1 MKKYAV
7 IFMILAQILFASNL
21 PEPRFEIFFD
31 KNATSKQIDAGL
43 DQILEFLSQN
53 PHRVNEEYGE
63 FNDRL
68 FSPFIYNVKII
79 KTGEFD
85 FERIKKAL
93 KFKPDLNYKFMIFS
107 PLDAIIALGIDP
119 EGKYKFDQKEAIRL
133 IDLLVANGADI
144 GSPELLRTACNAEAF
159 EIFSHL
165 LSKGA
170 RGDKET
176 MLCVAGGIAI
186 FMGRNGASPIANAPL
201 DPKIRQFAKTAKFT
215 EFYHDKMRYLEELL
229 KFKPLSEFEAKE
241 LEIFT
246 KLAAVLDSEDMVKF
260 LLKKGVCR
268 QEKLQTSCENLK
280 KYATQFDAKDSLK
293 LINGDKVVSPK

>member
-1 MKKYAV
+1 MKKCTV
-7 IFMILAQILFASNL
+7 IFMILTQILFASNL
-21 PEPRFEIFFD
+21 PEPGFEIFFD
-31 KNATSKQIDAGL
+31 ENATSKQIDAGL

-53 PHRVNEEYGE
+53 PHRVNDEYGE
-63 FNDRL
+63 FDDRL

-93 KFKPDLNYKFMIFS
+93 KFKPGLNYKFMIFT
-107 PLDAIIALGIDP
+107 PLDAVIALGINP
-119 EGKYKFDQKEAIRL
+119 NGKYKFDQKEAIRL

-165 LSKGA
+165 LGKGA

-176 MLCVAGGIAI
+176 MLCVAGGMAI
-186 FMGRNGASPIANAPL
+186 FMGQNGAPPIANAPL
-201 DPKIRQFAKTAKFT
+201 DPKIRQFAKTAKFA
-215 EFYHDKMRYLEELL
+215 EFYRDKMRYLEELL
-229 KFKPLSEFEAKE
+229 KFKPLSEFKAKE

-246 KLAAVLDSEDMVKF
+246 KLAAILDSEDMVKF
-260 LLKKGVCR
+260 LLKNSVCKDER
-268 QEKLQTSCENLK
+268 LRTSCENLK
-280 KYATQFDAKDSLK
+280 KYATHYDAKESLK
-293 LINGDKVVSPK
+293 LINEVR

>member
-1 MKKYAV
+1 MKKFAV
-7 IFMILAQILFASNL
+7 IFIVLTQILFASNL
-21 PEPRFEIFFD
+21 PEPDLDIFFD
-31 KNATSKQIDAGL
+31 ENATNKQIDARL
-43 DQILEFLSQN
+43 DQILDFLSQN
-53 PHRVNEEYGE
+53 PHRVNDEFGE

-79 KTGEFD
+79 KTGKFD

-93 KFKPDLNYKFMIFS
+93 KFKPDLNYKFMIFT
-107 PLDAIIALGIDP
+107 PIDAVIALGINPD
-119 EGKYKFDQKEAIRL
+119 GKYKFDQKESIRL
-133 IDLLVANGADI
+133 IDLLLANGADI
-144 GSPELLRTACNAEAF
+144 GSPELLHLACNTEAF

-186 FMGRNGASPIANAPL
+186 FMGQNGAPPIANAPL

-215 EFYHDKMRYLEELL
+215 EFYRDKMRYLEELL
-229 KFKPLSEFEAKE
+229 KFKSLSEFEAKD

-246 KLAAVLDSEDMVKF
+246 KLAAILDSEGMVKF
-260 LLKKGVCR
+260 LLKNGVCK
-268 QEKLQTSCENLK
+268 QENLQISCENLK
-280 KYATQFDAKDSLK
+280 KYATHYDAKESLE
-293 LINGDKVVSPK
+293 LINEVK

>member
-1 MKKYAV
+1 MKKCAV
-7 IFMILAQILFASNL
+7 IFMILIQILFASNL
-21 PEPRFEIFFD
+21 PEPDFEIFFD
-31 KNATSKQIDAGL
+31 ENATSKQIDAGL

-53 PHRVNEEYGE
+53 PHRINDEYGE
-63 FNDRL
+63 FDDRL
-68 FSPFIYNVKII
+68 FSPFIYNIKNI

-93 KFKPDLNYKFMIFS
+93 KFKPGLNYKFMIFT
-107 PLDAIIALGIDP
+107 PLDAVIALGINP
-119 EGKYKFDQKEAIRL
+119 NGKYKLDQKEAIRL

-165 LSKGA
+165 LGKGA

-176 MLCVAGGIAI
+176 MLCVVGGMAI
-186 FMGRNGASPIANAPL
+186 FMGQNGASPIANAPL

-215 EFYHDKMRYLEELL
+215 EFYRDKMRYLEELL
-229 KFKPLSEFEAKE
+229 KFKPLSEFKAKE

-246 KLAAVLDSEDMVKF
+246 KLAAILDSEDMVKF
-260 LLKKGVCR
+260 LLKNSVCKDER
-268 QEKLQTSCENLK
+268 LRTSCENLK
-280 KYATQFDAKDSLK
+280 KYATQFGAKESLK
-293 LINGDKVVSPK
+293 LINEVR

>member
-7 IFMILAQILFASNL
+7 IFMVLAQILFALNL
-21 PEPRFEIFFD
+21 PEPRFEIFYD
-31 KNATSKQIDAGL
+31 ENARSEQIDAGL

-53 PHRVNEEYGE
+53 PHRINDEYGE

-68 FSPFIYNVKII
+68 FSPFIYNLKII
-79 KTGEFD
+79 KTGKFD
-85 FERIKKAL
+85 FECIEKVL
-93 KFKPDLNYKFMIFS
+93 KFKPGLNYKFMIFT
-107 PLDAIIALGIDP
+107 PIDAVIALGIDP
-119 EGKYKFDQKEAIRL
+119 NGKYKFDQKEAIRL

-170 RGDKET
+170 RDDKET

-186 FMGRNGASPIANAPL
+186 FMGQNGASPIANAPL

-215 EFYHDKMRYLEELL
+215 EFYRDKMRYLEELL
-229 KFKPLSEFEAKE
+229 KFEPLSKFEAKE
-241 LEIFT
+241 LEVFT
-246 KLAAVLDSEDMVKF
+246 KLAAILDSEDMVKF
-260 LLKKGVCR
+260 LLKNGVCK
-268 QEKLQTSCENLK
+268 QENLQTSCENLK
-280 KYATQFDAKDSLK
+280 KYATRYDAKESLK
-293 LINGDKVVSPK
+293 LINEVR

>member
-1 MKKYAV
+1 MKKCAV
-7 IFMILAQILFASNL
+7 IFMILTQILFASNL
-21 PEPRFEIFFD
+21 SEPGFEIFFD
-31 KNATSKQIDAGL
+31 ENATSKQIDAGL

-53 PHRVNEEYGE
+53 PHRVNDEYGE
-63 FNDRL
+63 FDDRL

-93 KFKPDLNYKFMIFS
+93 KFKPGLNYKFMIFT
-107 PLDAIIALGIDP
+107 PLDAVIALGIDP

-186 FMGRNGASPIANAPL
+186 FMGQNGASPIANAPL
-201 DPKIRQFAKTAKFT
+201 DPKIRQFTKTAKFT
-215 EFYHDKMRYLEELL
+215 EFYRDKMRYLEELL
-229 KFKPLSEFEAKE
+229 KFKPLSEFKAKE

-246 KLAAVLDSEDMVKF
+246 KLAAILDSEDMVKF
-260 LLKKGVCR
+260 LLKNSVCKDER
-268 QEKLQTSCENLK
+268 LRTSCENLK
-280 KYATQFDAKDSLK
+280 KYATQFGAKESLK
-293 LINGDKVVSPK
+293 LINEVR

>member
-1 MKKYAV
+1 MKKLAV
-7 IFMILAQILFASNL
+7 IFIVLTQILFASNL
-21 PEPRFEIFFD
+21 PELDLEIFFD
-31 KNATSKQIDAGL
+31 KNTTSKQIDAGL
-43 DQILEFLSQN
+43 DQILEFLLQN

-68 FSPFIYNVKII
+68 FSPFIYNLKII
-79 KTGEFD
+79 KTGKFD

-93 KFKPDLNYKFMIFS
+93 KFKPDLNYKFMIFT
-107 PLDAIIALGIDP
+107 PIDAVIALGINPD
-119 EGKYKFDQKEAIRL
+119 GKYKFDQKETIRL

-176 MLCVAGGIAI
+176 ILCVAGGIAI
-186 FMGRNGASPIANAPL
+186 FMGQNGAPPIANAPL
-201 DPKIRQFAKTAKFT
+201 DPKIRQFTKTAKFA
-215 EFYHDKMRYLEELL
+215 EFYREKMRYLEELL
-229 KFKPLSEFEAKE
+229 KFKSLSEFEAKE

-246 KLAAVLDSEDMVKF
+246 KLAAILDSEDMVKF
-260 LLKKGVCR
+260 LLKNGVCK
-268 QEKLQTSCENLK
+268 QENLQISCENLK
-280 KYATQFDAKDSLK
+280 KYATHYDAKESQK
-293 LINGDKVVSPK
+293 LINEVK

>member
-1 MKKYAV
+1 MKKCTV
-7 IFMILAQILFASNL
+7 IFMILTQILFASNL
-21 PEPRFEIFFD
+21 PEPGFEIFFD
-31 KNATSKQIDAGL
+31 ENATSKQIDAGL

-53 PHRVNEEYGE
+53 PHRINDEYGE
-63 FNDRL
+63 FDDRL

-93 KFKPDLNYKFMIFS
+93 KFKPGLNYKFMIFT
-107 PLDAIIALGIDP
+107 PLDAVIALGINP
-119 EGKYKFDQKEAIRL
+119 NGKYKLDQKEAIRL

-165 LSKGA
+165 LGKGA

-186 FMGRNGASPIANAPL
+186 FMGQNGAPPIANAPL
-201 DPKIRQFAKTAKFT
+201 DPKIRQFAKTAKFA
-215 EFYHDKMRYLEELL
+215 EFYRDKMRYLEELL
-229 KFKPLSEFEAKE
+229 KFKPLSEFKAKE

-246 KLAAVLDSEDMVKF
+246 KLAAILDSEDMVKF
-260 LLKKGVCR
+260 LLKNSVCKDER
-268 QEKLQTSCENLK
+268 LRTSCENLK
-280 KYATQFDAKDSLK
+280 KYATQFGAKESLK
-293 LINGDKVVSPK
+293 LINEVR

>member
-1 MKKYAV
+1 MKKCTV
-7 IFMILAQILFASNL
+7 IFMILTQILFASNL
-21 PEPRFEIFFD
+21 PEPGFEIFFD
-31 KNATSKQIDAGL
+31 ENATSKQIDAGL

-53 PHRVNEEYGE
+53 PHRINDEYGE
-63 FNDRL
+63 FDDRL
-68 FSPFIYNVKII
+68 FSPFIYNLKII

-93 KFKPDLNYKFMIFS
+93 KFKPGLNYKFMIFT
-107 PLDAIIALGIDP
+107 PIDAVIALGINPD
-119 EGKYKFDQKEAIRL
+119 GKYKLDQKEAIRL

-186 FMGRNGASPIANAPL
+186 FMGQNGAPPIANAPL

-215 EFYHDKMRYLEELL
+215 EFYRDKMRYLEELL
-229 KFKPLSEFEAKE
+229 KFKPLSEFKAKE

-246 KLAAVLDSEDMVKF
+246 KLAAILDSEDMVKF
-260 LLKKGVCR
+260 LLKNSVCKDER
-268 QEKLQTSCENLK
+268 LRTSCENLK
-280 KYATQFDAKDSLK
+280 KYAAHYDAKESLK
-293 LINGDKVVSPK
+293 LINEVR

>member
-1 MKKYAV
+1 MKKFAV
-7 IFMILAQILFASNL
+7 TFMFLTQILFASNL
-21 PEPRFEIFFD
+21 PEPDLDIFFD
-31 KNATSKQIDAGL
+31 ENATSKQIDAGL

-53 PHRVNEEYGE
+53 PHRVNDEYGE

-79 KTGEFD
+79 KTGKFD
-85 FERIKKAL
+85 FERIKKVL
-93 KFKPDLNYKFMIFS
+93 KFKPELNYKFMIFT
-107 PLDAIIALGIDP
+107 PLDAVITLGIDP

-133 IDLLVANGADI
+133 IDLLIANGADI

-170 RGDKET
+170 RSDKET

-186 FMGRNGASPIANAPL
+186 FMGQNGTSPIANAPL
-201 DPKIRQFAKTAKFT
+201 DPIIRQFTKTAKFA
-215 EFYHDKMRYLEELL
+215 EFYRDKMRYLEELL
-229 KFKPLSEFEAKE
+229 KFKPLNEFEAKE

-246 KLAAVLDSEDMVKF
+246 KLATILDSEDIVKF
-260 LLKKGVCR
+260 LLNNGVCK
-268 QEKLQTSCENLK
+268 QENLQISCENLK
-280 KYATQFDAKDSLK
+280 KYATHYDAKESLK
-293 LINGDKVVSPK
+293 LINEVK

>member
-1 MKKYAV
+1 MKKLAV
-7 IFMILAQILFASNL
+7 IFMVLTQILFASNL
-21 PEPRFEIFFD
+21 PEPDLDIFFD
-31 KNATSKQIDAGL
+31 ENATSKQIDAGL
-43 DQILEFLSQN
+43 DRILEFLSQN
-53 PHRVNEEYGE
+53 PDRINDEYGE

-79 KTGEFD
+79 KTGKFD

-93 KFKPDLNYKFMIFS
+93 KFKPGLNYKFMIFT
-107 PLDAIIALGIDP
+107 PLDAVIALGIDP
-119 EGKYKFDQKEAIRL
+119 NGKYKFDQKEAIRL
-133 IDLLVANGADI
+133 IDLLMANGADI

-165 LSKGA
+165 LGKGA

-186 FMGRNGASPIANAPL
+186 FMGQNGAPPIANAPL

-215 EFYHDKMRYLEELL
+215 EFYRDKMRYLEELL
-229 KFKPLSEFEAKE
+229 KFKPLSEFETKE

-246 KLAAVLDSEDMVKF
+246 KLAAILDSEDMVKF
-260 LLKKGVCR
+260 LLKNGVCK
-268 QEKLQTSCENLK
+268 QENLQTSCENLK
-280 KYATQFDAKDSLK
+280 KYATHYYAKESLR
-293 LINGDKVVSPK
+293 LINEVK

>member
-1 MKKYAV
+1 MKKCAV
-7 IFMILAQILFASNL
+7 IFMILIQILFALNL
-21 PEPRFEIFFD
+21 PEPGFEIFFD
-31 KNATSKQIDAGL
+31 ENATSKQIDAGL

-53 PHRVNEEYGE
+53 PHRVNDEYGE

-93 KFKPDLNYKFMIFS
+93 KFKPGLNYKFMIFT
-107 PLDAIIALGIDP
+107 PLDAVIALGIDP
-119 EGKYKFDQKEAIRL
+119 EGKYKLDQKEAIRL

-170 RGDKET
+170 RGNKET
-176 MLCVAGGIAI
+176 MLCVAGGMAI
-186 FMGRNGASPIANAPL
+186 FMGQNGASPIANAPL

-215 EFYHDKMRYLEELL
+215 EFYRDKMRYLEELL
-229 KFKPLSEFEAKE
+229 KFKPLSEFKAKE
-241 LEIFT
+241 LEIFA

-260 LLKKGVCR
+260 LLKNGVCKD
-268 QEKLQTSCENLK
+268 EKLRTSCENLK
-280 KYATQFDAKDSLK
+280 KYAIHYDAKESLK
-293 LINGDKVVSPK
+293 LIEVK

>member
-1 MKKYAV
+1 MKKLAV
-7 IFMILAQILFASNL
+7 IFIVLTQILFASNL
-21 PEPRFEIFFD
+21 PKPDLDIFFD
-31 KNATSKQIDAGL
+31 ENATNKQIDAGL
-43 DQILEFLSQN
+43 DQILDFLSQN
-53 PHRVNEEYGE
+53 PHRVNDEFGE

-68 FSPFIYNVKII
+68 FSPFIYNLKII
-79 KTGEFD
+79 KTSKFD
-85 FERIKKAL
+85 FERIEKVL
-93 KFKPDLNYKFMIFS
+93 KFKPGLNYKFMIFT
-107 PLDAIIALGIDP
+107 PIDAVIALGIDP
-119 EGKYKFDQKEAIRL
+119 NGGYKFEQKEAIRL
-133 IDLLVANGADI
+133 IDLLIANGADI

-186 FMGRNGASPIANAPL
+186 FMGQNGAPPIANAPL
-201 DPKIRQFAKTAKFT
+201 NPKIRQFTKTAKFA
-215 EFYHDKMRYLEELL
+215 EFYRDKMRYLEELL

-260 LLKKGVCR
+260 LLKNGVCK
-268 QEKLQTSCENLK
+268 QENLQTSCENLK
-280 KYATQFDAKDSLK
+280 KYATQFGAKENLR
-293 LINGDKVVSPK
+293 LINEVE